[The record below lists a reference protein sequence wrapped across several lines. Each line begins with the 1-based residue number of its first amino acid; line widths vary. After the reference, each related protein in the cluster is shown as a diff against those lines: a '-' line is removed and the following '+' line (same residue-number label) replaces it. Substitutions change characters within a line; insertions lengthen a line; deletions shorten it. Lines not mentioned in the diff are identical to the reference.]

1 MSLRFGPNLRNIQ
14 PRFPVSLGHPM
25 SWQRIYPPSGNASP
39 SELSPHCAL
48 CLEGPFSLFPSENLW
63 VIYQTQV
70 KHHLLQEDFHTL
82 SSASDAPF
90 LELAEPS
97 ACTPV
102 PGGFV
107 LLQPCKRCVS
117 VKPGAGGG
125 VGYHL
130 TGLQGA
136 CMLQGFS
143 KQPSVPGFPAGSG
156 GPPRRKGDSATHLV
170 GGRGG
175 LGMQA
180 SHSFL

>member
-1 MSLRFGPNLRNIQ
+1 
-14 PRFPVSLGHPM
+14 M

-39 SELSPHCAL
+39 SELSPRCAL

-117 VKPGAGGG
+117 VKPGAG
-125 VGYHL
+125 VGWGITSLVFKGRACYRGSANSPQCL
-130 TGLQGA
+130 VFLQVRVGLQEGKV
-136 CMLQGFS
+136 M
-143 KQPSVPGFPAGSG
+143 VPL
-156 GPPRRKGDSATHLV
+156 T
-170 GGRGG
+170 
-175 LGMQA
+175 
-180 SHSFL
+180 